1 MTKLS
6 GHPFLSLACC
16 LPLYWWTCLW
26 ISLIKEKK
34 VFCLMPDFLS
44 PKTSNRKISKDTLFV
59 CLDDYFIKQKNI
71 RWRDWEI
78 DVVQRNKFLKNL
90 KKSLN
95 DCEIEKG
102 SWVRISLLNE
112 SLISLVIDLASLKSL
127 WERFWAPHM
136 IIYSKQVS
144 SCTCMIQQTLSTE
157 SPQKL
162 LETAN
167 SKQLSLNILLRSS

>member
-1 MTKLS
+1 M
-6 GHPFLSLACC
+6 
-16 LPLYWWTCLW
+16 
-26 ISLIKEKK
+26 
-34 VFCLMPDFLS
+34 FCLMPDFLS
-44 PKTSNRKISKDTLFV
+44 PNISNRKISKDTLFV